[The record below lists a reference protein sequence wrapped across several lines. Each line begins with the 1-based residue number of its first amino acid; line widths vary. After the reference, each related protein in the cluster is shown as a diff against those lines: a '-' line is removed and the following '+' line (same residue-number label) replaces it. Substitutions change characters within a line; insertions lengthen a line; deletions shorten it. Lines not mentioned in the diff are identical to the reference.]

1 MNGHLNRHEAGRN
14 WIRVPAAILM
24 AVILVFAF
32 CSCAKHGYYNYA
44 GDSGYNNEP
53 GFSHS
58 GTSEYED
65 PQSAQ
70 EGSEAKV
77 NEKLIKEVNI
87 AAETLKFD
95 EAKNDILEQVS
106 KAGGYISN
114 SKISGGERLEYSK
127 TLRSAEFEIRIP
139 QEKLS
144 EFLKEVGGRINIYS
158 SQEKVTDATET
169 YYDIQARLDTLNS
182 KKTALTEMLEKAEN
196 VSQIIDIQ
204 DKLYDT
210 IAEIEAYTARLKVID
225 SKVAYSTVFLKLN
238 EVEVYTQTE
247 EEPFGKQIANSFR
260 DGWAAFV
267 DWWKDFAVWFVGAL
281 PGLLLFAAFVVAAI
295 FIIRAIVKKSNKK
308 AAERAEA
315 ARAEA
320 IRRQQEEY
328 QRQIQSNG

>member
-32 CSCAKHGYYNYA
+32 CSCAKHGYYDHLS
-44 GDSGYNNEP
+44 DSGYNNEP
-53 GFSHS
+53 GFSH
-58 GTSEYED
+58 GNVSEFEQ

-77 NEKLIKEVNI
+77 NEKLIKEVDI
-87 AAETLKFD
+87 AAETLNFD

-114 SKISGGERLEYSK
+114 SKISGGERLEYNK

-139 QEKLS
+139 QENLS

-158 SQEKVTDATET
+158 SQERVTDATET

-182 KKTALTEMLEKAEN
+182 KKTALTEMLEKAED

-210 IAEIEAYTARLKVID
+210 IADIEAYTARLKVID
-225 SKVAYSTVFLKLN
+225 SKVAYSTIYLKLN

-247 EEPFGKQIANSFR
+247 EESFGTRIANSFR
-260 DGWAAFV
+260 NGWAAFV
-267 DWWKDFAVWFVGAL
+267 DGWKDFTVWFVGAL
-281 PGLLLFAAFVVAAI
+281 PGLLLFAAFVVVAI
-295 FIIRAIVKKSNKK
+295 FILRAIVKKSNKK

-320 IRRQQEEY
+320 ARRQQEEY